1 MEHPQFKAPLVV
13 VGMQPAPDGQPT
25 DLIRTSFST
34 RTIGIRDK
42 ESKLV
47 QGASLASFASILKMF
62 DKIPQLTSSA
72 STARMQKDDHPF
84 PGFFFTLVP
93 SSNHAALSVCV
104 SLAAAGH
111 ETRRKRCSLT
121 MGPLRAGPFLI
132 SLSTI
137 MFLLLS
143 RNGELST
150 ARKLSCLLGCN
161 N

>member
-1 MEHPQFKAPLVV
+1 MHNLSTLSRFFQVLFLQV
-13 VGMQPAPDGQPT
+13 
-25 DLIRTSFST
+25 LILLILRHHWLWW
-34 RTIGIRDK
+34 GCNLHLMDNQQ
-42 ESKLV
+42 V